1 MEGATVLLR
10 VEGVVDHK
18 VGPDRLLRKY
28 DKSVLVQ
35 LDLVEADHMLELA
48 HLRDLPLCLCLR

>member
-10 VEGVVDHK
+10 VEGVVDHE
-18 VGPDRLLRKY
+18 VGPDRLFWKDY
-28 DKSVLVQ
+28 KSVLVQ
-35 LDLVEADHMLELA
+35 LDLVEADHVLELA